1 MKVTTFV
8 AWYLCTLGFCVVAQ
22 PSVKIM
28 PFGASIVSKC
38 WRSHLQT
45 KLENSGVTGFEFV
58 GSLKERCS
66 GSSNQQAHEGH
77 AGSLATDYAH
87 NNNLTGWLDQNPP
100 DIIIMLLGTND
111 ILHGKKP
118 PREILAAYDTLLGQM
133 RAKNPSVQLVLS
145 SLLPLDP
152 RRWPDAGVQAV
163 KALNAAM
170 VSWAPR
176 RSTAQSPIYFTD
188 TFTGFLAVSDT
199 TDGEHP
205 NDWGNKK
212 IAAKLFGPTRNAIC
226 AARRARAI
234 ASHSRPRRIANW
246 TGSLGLG
253 AEAQE
258 AEQGARAHLDM

>member
-1 MKVTTFV
+1 MKTASFV
-8 AWYLCTLGFCVVAQ
+8 AWYLCALGLHVVAQ
-22 PSVKIM
+22 AHVKIM

-38 WRSHLQT
+38 WRGHLGT
-45 KLENSGVTGFEFV
+45 KLENSGVTDFEFV
-58 GSLKERCS
+58 ESLKEGCS
-66 GSSNQQAHEGH
+66 GSNNHQAHEGH

-118 PREILAAYDTLLGQM
+118 PGEILAAYDTLLAQM
-133 RAKNPSVQLVLS
+133 RAKNPSIQLILS

-152 RRWPDAGVQAV
+152 RRWPNAGVQAV

-170 VSWAPR
+170 VSWAPS

-188 TFTGFLAVSDT
+188 TSTNFFAVSDT

-205 NDWGNKK
+205 NNLGNEKV
-212 IAAKLFGPTRNAIC
+212 AAKLFGPTRNAIC
-226 AARRARAI
+226 AARRARAV
-234 ASHSRPRRIANW
+234 ASHSRPRRIADW
-246 TGSLGLG
+246 T
-253 AEAQE
+253 
-258 AEQGARAHLDM
+258 R